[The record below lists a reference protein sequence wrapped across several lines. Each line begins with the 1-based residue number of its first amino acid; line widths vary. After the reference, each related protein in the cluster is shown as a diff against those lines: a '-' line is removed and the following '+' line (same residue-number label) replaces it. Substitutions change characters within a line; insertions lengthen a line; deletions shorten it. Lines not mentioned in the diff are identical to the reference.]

1 MGLRAKTQLAQF
13 QPETVM
19 AFTIQDIATALG
31 AEAVGDTG
39 FQVVRAAEPACA
51 GPDDLALAMDSKY
64 AAGLAK
70 GRAKAAILWPG
81 ADWQALGLKA
91 AIFAPRGRLAMAGL
105 SAMMDAGP
113 AITAGIHPM
122 SVVDPSAEI
131 GPGAAIGP
139 FVTIGAG
146 VRIGARAR
154 IASHVSLAEGAQIGE
169 DALILSGA
177 RIGARVRIGA
187 RFICQPGAVIGAD
200 GFSFVTP
207 ETSGV
212 EEIRTT
218 LGHRETIKQQS
229 WTRIHSLG
237 AVQIGDDVEIGAN
250 CAIDRGTIRD
260 TVIGS
265 GTKLDNLVH
274 IGHNVQVGR
283 DCLLCGQV
291 GIAGSA
297 LIGDRVVL
305 GGQCGVN
312 DNIFVGDDVIAG
324 GATKIFTNAPA
335 GRVLL
340 GYPAM
345 KMETHVEIQKALRRL
360 PRLAARVAELERA
373 RAIPL
378 TGGSDEITSL

>member
-1 MGLRAKTQLAQF
+1 
-13 QPETVM
+13 M
-19 AFTIQDIATALG
+19 AHSIRDIAAALG
-31 AEAVGDTG
+31 AEAEGALDLTVTG
-39 FQVVRAAEPACA
+39 ASEPQAA
-51 GPDDLALAMDSKY
+51 GPDQLALAMDPRY
-64 AAGLAK
+64 GEGIAK
-70 GRAKAAILWPG
+70 GRAQAAILWPG
-81 ADWQALGLKA
+81 ADWRGMGLKA

-105 SAMMDAGP
+105 SRMMDPGP
-113 AITAGIHPM
+113 DIAPGIHAM
-122 SVVDPSAEI
+122 SAIDPTATI
-131 GPGAAIGP
+131 GEGASIGP

-146 VRIGARAR
+146 AQIGPGAR
-154 IASHVSLAEGAQIGE
+154 IASHVSIAEGAQIGA
-169 DALILSGA
+169 DALILQGA

-207 ETSGV
+207 EKSGV
-212 EEIRTT
+212 EEIRAT
-218 LGHRETIKQQS
+218 LGARAEIRAQA

-237 AVQIGDDVEIGAN
+237 AVTIGDDVEIGAN
-250 CAIDRGTIRD
+250 TCIDRGTVRD

-265 GTKLDNLVH
+265 GCKFDNLVH
-274 IGHNVQVGR
+274 VGHNVQIGR

-297 LIGDRVVL
+297 RIGDRVVL

-340 GYPAM
+340 GYPAI
-345 KMETHVEIQKALRRL
+345 KMETHVELQKALRRL
-360 PRLAARVAELERA
+360 PRLAARVAEIEKS
-373 RAIPL
+373 L
-378 TGGSDEITSL
+378 TPDLDKG